1 MQNFK
6 AKLQNKNSFTYMA
19 YAVLRNKLF
28 SSAIMFI
35 SSIILIRA
43 LPKEDYG
50 LYILALAF
58 FAFFELLLSG
68 SDASLIRFI
77 PTSGKQEQH
86 RLIGTVL
93 AIKSFITI
101 FILILLFF
109 TYSLSID
116 LLNISEKNL
125 ETYTILY
132 IIISV
137 GFIFKYITTT
147 TTTIINSFMLY
158 DVLFKLTI
166 ISSISSLIVAILVS
180 FFELNIWQ
188 YLLISTIFAFIYS
201 LLSVYMLYIQ
211 NKISYKILIKTIN
224 ISTIKDIFK
233 NRISSYSLPLFGV
246 SMLSYIKNYL
256 PTYLFGTMVS
266 LETLAVYSIFKKIT
280 DFLHK
285 GYAGFIQSLYPKLF
299 QMMHSKSKAIDK
311 LFWIGLGLRLMVFI
325 ALYFGYD
332 VILSLYDIQESN
344 LDSLIFIVLIS
355 AFFVMY
361 FATFSNLIVMNS
373 KQTGVILWAS
383 ITRTV
388 LSTALIFVLYQLFNM
403 VGLILSIFLSSLIGL
418 TYMMSHANKMH
429 KLKYFLHTYFL
440 VVSVLISFILIKIG
454 F

>member
-1 MQNFK
+1 
-6 AKLQNKNSFTYMA
+6 
-19 YAVLRNKLF
+19 
-28 SSAIMFI
+28 
-35 SSIILIRA
+35 
-43 LPKEDYG
+43 
-50 LYILALAF
+50 
-58 FAFFELLLSG
+58 
-68 SDASLIRFI
+68 
-77 PTSGKQEQH
+77 
-86 RLIGTVL
+86 
-93 AIKSFITI
+93 
-101 FILILLFF
+101 
-109 TYSLSID
+109 
-116 LLNISEKNL
+116 
-125 ETYTILY
+125 
-132 IIISV
+132 
-137 GFIFKYITTT
+137 
-147 TTTIINSFMLY
+147 
-158 DVLFKLTI
+158 
-166 ISSISSLIVAILVS
+166 
-180 FFELNIWQ
+180 
-188 YLLISTIFAFIYS
+188 
-201 LLSVYMLYIQ
+201 
-211 NKISYKILIKTIN
+211 
-224 ISTIKDIFK
+224 
-233 NRISSYSLPLFGV
+233 
-246 SMLSYIKNYL
+246 MLSYIKNYL